1 MPSFILEAFSFFLS
15 SFLSS
20 FLPPSF
26 PLASSFFLP
35 SFFPFFLLKGGTWN
49 KIYKIFPS
57 MKKGSFSSSV
67 IQWSS
72 KNVQI
77 TEKKKKW
84 SALWMDILTNKSNIS
99 IDKIFPNGNLLSKS
113 FIEES
118 INKVIT
124 EFIAI
129 TIKTCV
135 CFRLS
140 FAPPPK
146 KKPQCTLHITV
157 LNLHNQWD

>member
-1 MPSFILEAFSFFLS
+1 MPSFIFRGFFFLSLFFSFFLS
-15 SFLSS
+15 PSLLPSS
-20 FLPPSF
+20 LILFS
-26 PLASSFFLP
+26 

-57 MKKGSFSSSV
+57 MKKGNFSSSV
-67 IQWSS
+67 IQWRS

-77 TEKKKKW
+77 TEKKW
-84 SALWMDILTNKSNIS
+84 SALWVDSLTNKSSIS
-99 IDKIFPNGNLLSKS
+99 MDKIFPNGNLLSKS
-113 FIEES
+113 FIEEN

-135 CFRLS
+135 CFCLS
-140 FAPPPK
+140 FASK
-146 KKPQCTLHITV
+146 KKNQKTPMYFTHQCSKST
-157 LNLHNQWD
+157 

>member
-35 SFFPFFLLKGGTWN
+35 SFFLFFLLKGGTWN

-57 MKKGSFSSSV
+57 MKKGNFSSSV

-72 KNVQI
+72 K
-77 TEKKKKW
+77 KW
-84 SALWMDILTNKSNIS
+84 SALWMDSLTNKSNIS
-99 IDKIFPNGNLLSKS
+99 VDKIFPNGNLLSKS

-135 CFRLS
+135 CFHLS
-140 FAPPPK
+140 FAPPK